1 MDKAACNSTHASRPL
16 TTFVQ
21 ADSNTFRELVQRL
34 TGPSEV
40 ADSENKH
47 QLVVDNRNNE
57 VAAQQMVGM
66 KKRPPSKLH
75 ERRSQYK
82 CSYKLEIE
90 KPAGFQFKPDKSV
103 FSPSNKS
110 SKSDFTT
117 SPLGTPSKSFSKLS
131 ILEDDDQEKKVVVLN
146 KEEEEKAIKE
156 RRFYLHPSPRFKRGY
171 SEPELLHLFPL
182 TSPKN

>member
-1 MDKAACNSTHASRPL
+1 MDKAACNNPHASTPL

-21 ADSNTFRELVQRL
+21 ADTNTFRELVQRL

-40 ADSENKH
+40 DSENKPK
-47 QLVVDNRNNE
+47 LVVEDRNE

-66 KKRPPSKLH
+66 KRPPSKLH
-75 ERRSQYK
+75 ERRSQYT
-82 CSYKLEIE
+82 SSSKLEIE
-90 KPAGFQFKPDKSV
+90 KPAGFQFKPESL

-131 ILEDDDQEKKVVVLN
+131 ILEDDQEKKAVPSLN

-156 RRFYLHPSPRFKRGY
+156 RRFYLHPSPRSKSGY

-182 TSPKN
+182 TSPKT